1 MNKFLLLVLLI
12 LVQSKKLNTFQ
23 EFGDRNL
30 NDKDIE
36 KLRNN
41 KEFKEYAYKF
51 YELFKG
57 TDDEK
62 LVS

>member
-51 YELFKG
+51 Y
-57 TDDEK
+57 
-62 LVS
+62 